1 MSDWNEELPRFKE
14 ARRLPAEQ
22 HRPVSG
28 GKRQKR
34 EWLVIDP
41 QPLRIGLRRE
51 TAEIRRYGGV
61 VKYRGVDRAACEAFI
76 DKQRRTWGT
85 PLDHQSPERA
95 AEYVARHKARFDRWR
110 IVGPQG
116 EEQ

>member
-34 EWLVIDP
+34 EWLVVEP
-41 QPLRIGLRRE
+41 FQYAVGPKAGKS
-51 TAEIRRYGGV
+51 EIKRYGGIV
-61 VKYRGVDRAACEAFI
+61 RYRGVD
-76 DKQRRTWGT
+76 
-85 PLDHQSPERA
+85 RA